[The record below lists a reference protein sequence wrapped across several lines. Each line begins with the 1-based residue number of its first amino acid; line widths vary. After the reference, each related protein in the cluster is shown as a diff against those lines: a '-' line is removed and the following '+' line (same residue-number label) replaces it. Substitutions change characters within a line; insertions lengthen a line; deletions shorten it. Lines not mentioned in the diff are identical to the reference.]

1 MTERR
6 GKYNARSVDADG
18 YRFDSTAEAN
28 RYRELLLL
36 AKAGEISELLVHPK
50 FQLQEAFEHCGKHY
64 RAITYEADFM
74 YQDVETGGM
83 VVEDTKGFS
92 TDVFRLKMKML
103 LYKYPGLDF
112 RIVK

>member
-1 MTERR
+1 MTRN
-6 GKYNARSVDADG
+6 KYNAKTVDLDG
-18 YRFDSTAEAN
+18 YHFDSTAEAN

-36 AKAGEISELLVHPK
+36 EEAGEISELLVHPK
-50 FQLQEAFEHCGKHY
+50 FQLQPRFEHNGKHY
-64 RAITYEADFM
+64 RPIYYEADFM
-74 YQDVETGGM
+74 YQDLKTGGI

-92 TDVFRLKMKML
+92 TDVFRLKMKLL